1 MSGELRVEDVA
12 EVLAGDAQHVHHHDP
27 RVRRLA
33 SARWRLAT
41 GGSHSQWLRLR
52 EVDPEKIVR
61 DVQDAL
67 RRGQVEPEVR
77 QSEPVPNTPRC
88 VLCTHPKGDH
98 DGHAEHRAK
107 YSPLV
112 AGDPY
117 CHACN
122 GECDYAGPDE
132 FTGIKRGCFFGDRAT
147 HMVRRVGI
155 QNKQTACGRW
165 VSDKASKWLPRG
177 TKITCPDCVKAVGE

>member
-1 MSGELRVEDVA
+1 MSERA
-12 EVLAGDAQHVHHHDP
+12 ESISD
-27 RVRRLA
+27 
-33 SARWRLAT
+33 
-41 GGSHSQWLRLR
+41 
-52 EVDPEKIVR
+52 
-61 DVQDAL
+61 
-67 RRGQVEPEVR
+67 VR
-77 QSEPVPNTPRC
+77 QSEPAPDSPRC

-122 GECDYAGPDE
+122 GECDFAGTEE
-132 FTGIKRGCFFGDRAT
+132 FTGIKRACFFGNRAA

-155 QNKQTACGRW
+155 QNQQTACGKW
-165 VSDKASKWLPRG
+165 VWGKASKWLPRG
-177 TKITCPDCVKAVGE
+177 TKITCPECVIATRETPAHPVN